1 MSKKALVLAA
11 LLVCVAFR
19 APAYPGSKTAPAAA
33 AASPVAAAPSAAGG
47 TFAHAWTSYTEK
59 EKRSFLFGL
68 ATAVRIMCTDIST
81 MQKDAKGPAMEA
93 NFRECFNSYAG
104 MEPDRLVA
112 AMNAL
117 YADSKNAMIPLD
129 GAYKISLMQ
138 VRGDKVDDII
148 VQSRKYGE
156 VLKKELDQQ
165 RQKAGQ

>member
-1 MSKKALVLAA
+1 MSKKALVLTA
-11 LLVCVAFR
+11 LLVCVVLCLPAYAGPKT
-19 APAYPGSKTAPAAA
+19 APAAPAAA
-33 AASPVAAAPSAAGG
+33 AASFVGSGSG
-47 TFAHAWTSYTEK
+47 TFAHAWTSYSEK

-68 ATAVRIMCTDIST
+68 ATAVRIMCTDISS
-81 MQKDAKGPAMEA
+81 MQKDAKGPAIEA

-104 MEPDRLVA
+104 MEPERLIA

-148 VQSRKYGE
+148 IQSRKYGE
-156 VLKKELDQQ
+156 GLRKEIDQQ
-165 RQKAGQ
+165 RQKGGQ

>member
-1 MSKKALVLAA
+1 MSKKALVLTA
-11 LLVCVAFR
+11 LLVCVVLCLPAYAGPKT
-19 APAYPGSKTAPAAA
+19 APAAPAAA
-33 AASPVAAAPSAAGG
+33 AASSVGSGSG
-47 TFAHAWTSYTEK
+47 TFAHAWTSYSEK

-68 ATAVRIMCTDIST
+68 ATAVRIMCTDISSV
-81 MQKDAKGPAMEA
+81 QKDAKGPAIEA

-104 MEPDRLVA
+104 MEPERLIA

-148 VQSRKYGE
+148 IQSRKYGE
-156 VLKKELDQQ
+156 GLRKEIDQQ
-165 RQKAGQ
+165 RQKGGQ